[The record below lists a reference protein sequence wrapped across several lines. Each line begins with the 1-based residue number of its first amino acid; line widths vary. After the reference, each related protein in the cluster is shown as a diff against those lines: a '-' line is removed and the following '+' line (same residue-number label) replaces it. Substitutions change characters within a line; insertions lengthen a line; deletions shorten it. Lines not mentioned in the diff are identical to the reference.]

1 MESFVATDDGGNFT
15 LDGKPWFYH
24 GATYFGRRPG
34 TCGADWMTEH
44 FEHNLQFMD
53 RDFASMRELG
63 LTAMGLFVPGRSFW
77 DGLEPKQRMFDRLH
91 TVLDKA
97 GDAGIRTVLFGA
109 RGMSREAWCKAHGVD
124 PEAESWH
131 PAVNPEGLNYTV
143 DAASGFISHFADRPE
158 VIGYLVGVG
167 RLFRYK
173 FTVPPVG
180 AAWAEWLEERFDGD
194 FGRAAELLAVDADE
208 RDWADIRMPVAM
220 EPYFNEDNPRSFE
233 FALMQQVLCRRATAR
248 LIERLREVAPNQ
260 LLMEAMEGC
269 CFSTGHLTTMVPEMV
284 TADALWI
291 ECYHWEGLRS
301 QHLLDEG
308 ELRWMREPAAD
319 KPSVDIINAAG
330 YVQMLTRW
338 MERSGKPMIICH
350 GVDIGEERRGVRS
363 EEDQLLML
371 DRYNTFFQSSGGHA
385 INYWC
390 WSDDELSKT
399 FTRHSGVEYGPDTPA
414 EEKPYQQA
422 GETMGVVRYDGS
434 ERPVAA
440 RIRACSRSSRGKPR
454 VEKTHEALVLF
465 PCPIFQSL
473 HRYRSNLTGFAI
485 MTSLARIGI
494 FADVAFTSAGENI
507 VTVETLRPYRLV
519 IIGAPEYTR
528 DHPEVP
534 SVLLDYTRQGGTVMF
549 ASGEPGVL
557 EDPYLKSRDVP
568 ELRELTGCAELLG
581 RQACPKLEGIRS
593 ENSSFPVESTPSW
606 ELDMDEEA
614 FLTRVEPI
622 QDAEVLA
629 TAGDVPLLYRHGVG
643 EGTAYVFT
651 WNLDVLLYKGD
662 QIDYKGGHWDWLWQ
676 GLADEVRLSQ
686 DARDPM
692 TATIRE
698 MTFTDWEE

>member
-1 MESFVATDDGGNFT
+1 MDSFIATDDAGNFT
-15 LDGKPWFYH
+15 INGEPWFFH

-53 RDFASMRELG
+53 RDFARMRELG

-77 DGLEPKQRMFDRLH
+77 DGLEPKQEMFDRLH

-97 GDAGIRTVLFGA
+97 GEAGIRTALFGA
-109 RGMSREAWCKAHGVD
+109 RGMPREAWCEAHGVD

-131 PAVNPEGLNYTV
+131 PAVNPDGLDYTV
-143 DAASGFISHFADRPE
+143 DAASRFISHFADRPE

-173 FTVPPVG
+173 FTVPPVRG
-180 AAWAEWLEERFDGD
+180 AWAEWLEDRFEGD
-194 FGRAAELLAVDADE
+194 FGRAAELLDLEADE
-208 RDWADIRMPVAM
+208 QDWADVRMPVEM

-233 FALMQQVLCRRATAR
+233 FALMQQVLCRRATAQ
-248 LIERLREVAPNQ
+248 LIDRLREVAPNQ

-284 TADALWI
+284 TGDALWI

-301 QHLLDEG
+301 YHLLDEE
-308 ELRWMREPAAD
+308 ELRWMRELVAG

-338 MERSGKPMIICH
+338 MERSGRPMIICH
-350 GVDIGEERRGVRS
+350 GVDIGDEQRGVRS

-399 FTRHSGVEYGPDTPA
+399 FTRLSGIEYGSDSPEDQ
-414 EEKPYQQA
+414 KPYPQA

-440 RIRACSRSSRGKPR
+440 RIRARSRSSRGKPR
-454 VEKTHEALVLF
+454 VERPDEALVLF
-465 PCPIFQSL
+465 PSPMFQSL

-485 MTSLARIGI
+485 LTSLARIGI
-494 FADVAFTSAGENI
+494 FADVAFTSAGEEI
-507 VTVETLRPYRLV
+507 VTVEQLEAYKAV
-519 IIGAPEYTR
+519 IVGAPEYTR
-528 DHPEVP
+528 DHSEVP
-534 SVLLDYTRQGGTVMF
+534 AVLLDYVRRGGTILF
-549 ASGEPGVL
+549 AVGDPDEL
-557 EDPYLKSRDVP
+557 EDPYLETRQVQ
-568 ELRELTGCAELLG
+568 ELRALAGCAEVGG
-581 RQACPKLEGIRS
+581 RKACEMLDDIRS
-593 ENSSFPVESTPSW
+593 EHVSFPAQTTPSW

-614 FLTRVEPI
+614 SLTRLVPAG
-622 QDAEVLA
+622 DAEVLV
-629 TAGDVPLLYRHGVG
+629 TTGDAPLLYRHRIGDG
-643 EGTAYVFT
+643 AAYVFT
-651 WNLDVLLYKGD
+651 WNLDVLLYKGSE
-662 QIDYKGGHWDWLWQ
+662 IDYKGGQWDWLWQ
-676 GLADEVRLSQ
+676 GLADEVGLSQ
-686 DARDPM
+686 DVRDPM
-692 TATIRE
+692 AATVRE
-698 MTFTDWEE
+698 MTFAGRGE